1 MIAAMDNTQRAA
13 TDDVAARPG
22 SVAEAERSATD
33 AAIAAVEEQ
42 FALLF
47 NQVST
52 QMRDR
57 AAAVHPD
64 LQPLGYKLLTT
75 MVRTGPIHAG
85 GLAEL
90 LGTDKSVISRQTRVL
105 EDLGFI
111 ERRTDPTDRRA
122 SFLEATPAAIERVNE
137 VRAADQ
143 AKLYRSLRQWD
154 DHDLHRLAELLERL
168 NDLQP

>member
-1 MIAAMDNTQRAA
+1 
-13 TDDVAARPG
+13 
-22 SVAEAERSATD
+22 
-33 AAIAAVEEQ
+33 
-42 FALLF
+42 
-47 NQVST
+47 
-52 QMRDR
+52 
-57 AAAVHPD
+57 
-64 LQPLGYKLLTT
+64 

-90 LGTDKSVISRQTRVL
+90 LGTDKSVISRQTRIL

-122 SFLEATPAAIERVNE
+122 SFLEATPAAIEAVNE